1 MTLDNAVKTEYN
13 GNGMRVKLIVI
24 YILNIIDLIATMLLV
39 KRFGLEIEGNP
50 IGKWLIETNLVWF
63 VKVVGVGVAL
73 LGLWKLQGIKI
84 AHTASTVILV
94 VYSILVIYHGVI
106 GSAVLS
112 IM

>member
-1 MTLDNAVKTEYN
+1 M
-13 GNGMRVKLIVI
+13 GMKVKLIVI
-24 YILNIIDLIATMLLV
+24 YVLNIIDLIATMLLV

-50 IGKWLIETNLVWF
+50 IGTWLIETNLVWF
-63 VKVVGVGVAL
+63 VKIVIVGVAL
-73 LGLWKLQGIKI
+73 LGLYKLQGIKI

>member
-1 MTLDNAVKTEYN
+1 M
-13 GNGMRVKLIVI
+13 GMKVKLIVI
-24 YILNIIDLIATMLLV
+24 YVLNIIDLIATMLLV
-39 KRFGLEIEGNP
+39 KRFGIQIEGNP

-63 VKVVGVGVAL
+63 VKIVIVGAAL
-73 LGLWKLQGIKI
+73 LGLYKLQKIKI

>member
-1 MTLDNAVKTEYN
+1 MVRDMAI
-13 GNGMRVKLIVI
+13 RLILTYV
-24 YILNIIDLIATMLLV
+24 LNIIDLIATMLLV

-63 VKVVGVGVAL
+63 VKIVIVGVAL
-73 LGLWKLQGIKI
+73 FGLYKLQEIKI

-94 VYSILVIYHGVI
+94 VYSILVIYHVVI

-112 IM
+112 I

>member
-1 MTLDNAVKTEYN
+1 M
-13 GNGMRVKLIVI
+13 GMKVKLIVI
-24 YILNIIDLIATMLLV
+24 YMLNIIDLIATMLLV

-50 IGKWLIETNLVWF
+50 IGKWLIETNLVLF
-63 VKVVGVGVAL
+63 VKIVIVGTAL
-73 LGLWKLQGIKI
+73 LGLYKLQEIKI

-112 IM
+112 I

>member
-1 MTLDNAVKTEYN
+1 MTKQ
-13 GNGMRVKLIVI
+13 MKVKLIVI
-24 YILNIIDLIATMLLV
+24 YVLNIIDLIVTMLLV
-39 KRFGLEIEGNP
+39 KHFGLEIEGNP

-63 VKVVGVGVAL
+63 VKIFIVGAAL
-73 LGLWKLQGIKI
+73 LGLYKLQEIKI

-112 IM
+112 I

>member
-1 MTLDNAVKTEYN
+1 M
-13 GNGMRVKLIVI
+13 GMKVKLIVI
-24 YILNIIDLIATMLLV
+24 YVLNIIDLIATMLLV

-63 VKVVGVGVAL
+63 VKIIIVGVAL
-73 LGLWKLQGIKI
+73 FGLYRLQGIKT

-112 IM
+112 I

>member
-1 MTLDNAVKTEYN
+1 MK
-13 GNGMRVKLIVI
+13 VKLIVI
-24 YILNIIDLIATMLLV
+24 YVLNIIDLIATILLV
-39 KRFGLEIEGNP
+39 KRFGIQIECNA

-63 VKVVGVGVAL
+63 VKIVIVGVAL
-73 LGLWKLQGIKI
+73 LGLYKLQEIKI

-112 IM
+112 I

>member
-1 MTLDNAVKTEYN
+1 MK
-13 GNGMRVKLIVI
+13 VKLIVI
-24 YILNIIDLIATMLLV
+24 YILNIIDLIVTMLLV
-39 KRFGLEIEGNP
+39 KRFGVQIEGNP

-63 VKVVGVGVAL
+63 VKIIIVGAAL
-73 LGLWKLQGIKI
+73 FGLYRLQEIKI

>member
-1 MTLDNAVKTEYN
+1 M
-13 GNGMRVKLIVI
+13 GMKVKLIVI
-24 YILNIIDLIATMLLV
+24 YMLNIIDLIATMLLV

-63 VKVVGVGVAL
+63 VKIVIVGAAL
-73 LGLWKLQGIKI
+73 LGLYKLQKIKI
-84 AHTASTVILV
+84 ARTASTVILV

>member
-1 MTLDNAVKTEYN
+1 MTKQIK
-13 GNGMRVKLIVI
+13 VKLIVI
-24 YILNIIDLIATMLLV
+24 YTLNIIDLIATMILA
-39 KRFGLEIEGNP
+39 KRFGLEIEGNS

-63 VKVVGVGVAL
+63 VKIVIVGAAL
-73 LGLWKLQGIKI
+73 LGLYKLQEIKI

-112 IM
+112 I

>member
-1 MTLDNAVKTEYN
+1 M
-13 GNGMRVKLIVI
+13 GMRVKLIVI
-24 YILNIIDLIATMLLV
+24 YILNIVDLIATMLLV

-63 VKVVGVGVAL
+63 VKVVIIGVAL
-73 LGLWKLQGIKI
+73 LGLWKLQENKI

-112 IM
+112 I

>member
-1 MTLDNAVKTEYN
+1 M
-13 GNGMRVKLIVI
+13 GMKVKLIVI
-24 YILNIIDLIATMLLV
+24 YTLNIIDLIATMLLV
-39 KRFGLEIEGNP
+39 KRFGIQIEGNP

-63 VKVVGVGVAL
+63 VKIVIVGAAL
-73 LGLWKLQGIKI
+73 LGLYKLQEIKI

-112 IM
+112 I

>member
-1 MTLDNAVKTEYN
+1 MK
-13 GNGMRVKLIVI
+13 VKLIVI
-24 YILNIIDLIATMLLV
+24 YTLNIIDLIATMLLI
-39 KRFGLEIEGNP
+39 KRFGIQIEGNP

-63 VKVVGVGVAL
+63 VKVVIVGVAL
-73 LGLWKLQGIKI
+73 LGLYKLQGIKI

>member
-1 MTLDNAVKTEYN
+1 MK
-13 GNGMRVKLIVI
+13 VKLIVI
-24 YILNIIDLIATMLLV
+24 YMLNIIDLIATMLLV

-50 IGKWLIETNLVWF
+50 IGQWLIETNLVWF

-73 LGLWKLQGIKI
+73 LGLYKLQGIKI

-112 IM
+112 I

>member
-1 MTLDNAVKTEYN
+1 M
-13 GNGMRVKLIVI
+13 GMKVKLIVI
-24 YILNIIDLIATMLLV
+24 YVLNIIDLIATMLLV

-63 VKVVGVGVAL
+63 VKIIIVGVAL
-73 LGLWKLQGIKI
+73 FGLYRLQGIKI

-112 IM
+112 I

>member
-1 MTLDNAVKTEYN
+1 M
-13 GNGMRVKLIVI
+13 GMKVKLIVI
-24 YILNIIDLIATMLLV
+24 YVLNIIDLIATMLLV

-63 VKVVGVGVAL
+63 VKIIIVGVAL
-73 LGLWKLQGIKI
+73 FGLYRLQGIKI

>member
-1 MTLDNAVKTEYN
+1 M
-13 GNGMRVKLIVI
+13 GMKVKLIVI
-24 YILNIIDLIATMLLV
+24 YMLNIIDLIATILLV
-39 KRFGLEIEGNP
+39 KRFGIQIEGNP

-63 VKVVGVGVAL
+63 VKIVIVRAAL
-73 LGLWKLQGIKI
+73 LGLYKLQVIKI
-84 AHTASTVILV
+84 AHTVSTVSLV

>member
-1 MTLDNAVKTEYN
+1 MTKQ
-13 GNGMRVKLIVI
+13 MKVKLIVI
-24 YILNIIDLIATMLLV
+24 YVLNIIDLIATMLLV
-39 KRFGLEIEGNP
+39 KCFGVQIEGNP

-63 VKVVGVGVAL
+63 VKIVIVGAAL
-73 LGLWKLQGIKI
+73 LGLYKLQEIKI

>member
-1 MTLDNAVKTEYN
+1 MK
-13 GNGMRVKLIVI
+13 VKLIVI
-24 YILNIIDLIATMLLV
+24 YILNIIDLIVTMLLV
-39 KRFGLEIEGNP
+39 KRFGVQIEGNP

-63 VKVVGVGVAL
+63 VKIIIVGVAL
-73 LGLWKLQGIKI
+73 FGLYKLQKIKI

-112 IM
+112 I